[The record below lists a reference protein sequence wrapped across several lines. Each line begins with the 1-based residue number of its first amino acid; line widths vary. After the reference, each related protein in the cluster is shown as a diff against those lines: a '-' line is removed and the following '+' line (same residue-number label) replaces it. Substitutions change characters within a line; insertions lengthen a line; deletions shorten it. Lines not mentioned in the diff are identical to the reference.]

1 MARRTAAGTAA
12 AAAAAPSGRGGGSRG
27 GGVRGA
33 LATRA
38 RDALFDLAA
47 DLPRLLELD
56 VAAVRPNPDQPRR
69 TVDEAGLAELAAS
82 IERHGLLQP
91 VAVREDPDGGGYML
105 VAGQRRLLAHA
116 RLGRPRIAALVVRGP
131 PDELALVE
139 NLQRQDLAPL
149 DEAAALAA
157 LRARHG
163 YRLDDLARAL
173 GKARS
178 TVSELLSLDGLPEA
192 VKAEV
197 RTSERPVAK
206 SVLVELAREPDERRR
221 LALWRRL
228 RRAGAGG
235 ATVREARAAR
245 DGGGVR
251 TSEPVA
257 AATRAGRLLL
267 AGLEGVD
274 AGAVRAEPA
283 LRDLLDRL
291 RARLGDLLDEG

>member
-1 MARRTAAGTAA
+1 MARRATATPA
-12 AAAAAPSGRGGGSRG
+12 SGG

-33 LATRA
+33 LAARA

-91 VAVREDPDGGGYML
+91 VAVREDPDGGYML

-228 RRAGAGG
+228 RRAAAGGVG

-257 AATRAGRLLL
+257 TATKAGRLLL

-274 AGAVRAEPA
+274 AEAVRAEPK
-283 LRDLLDRL
+283 LRDLLERL